1 MTRFNSDIAD
11 GNLSVENYLKNYC
24 ESNHK
29 FELLLDSNGGK
40 NREKILLSFID
51 YIQNCQGI
59 LQISQLLWLFNAQNV
74 GQLMNLFVDA
84 AKETSRFSKNPEYSR
99 LGYRCRDILKKYK
112 LAYNRTATKGIW
124 KIEDTKYEIND
135 DIIDQAIAY
144 MHAND
149 IFICQYTVNII
160 CKNILLHKI
169 NYSEETLKTKEEMIE
184 DIKEA
189 KLLQAS
195 IFEELQNQ
203 PNIQAYWETY
213 QKNRELIIQAIIQE
227 KKATRKIKK

>member
-1 MTRFNSDIAD
+1 MSENWRDNLKFKIKKLEKGDTFYTCDGYKNHIIDIEW
-11 GNLSVENYLKNYC
+11 GGVNLHH
-24 ESNHK
+24 ESQK
-29 FELLLDSNGGK
+29 EAPYITDS
-40 NREKILLSFID
+40 
-51 YIQNCQGI
+51 IQYY
-59 LQISQLLWLFNAQNV
+59 FAK
-74 GQLMNLFVDA
+74 LM
-84 AKETSRFSKNPEYSR
+84 ES
-99 LGYRCRDILKKYK
+99 
-112 LAYNRTATKGIW
+112 
-124 KIEDTKYEIND
+124 KYEYVIDD
-135 DIIDQAIAY
+135 DIIDQAIVY

-149 IFICQYTVNII
+149 IFICQYTMNIT
-160 CKNILLHKI
+160 CKDILLHKI

-195 IFEELQNQ
+195 IFEELQNL